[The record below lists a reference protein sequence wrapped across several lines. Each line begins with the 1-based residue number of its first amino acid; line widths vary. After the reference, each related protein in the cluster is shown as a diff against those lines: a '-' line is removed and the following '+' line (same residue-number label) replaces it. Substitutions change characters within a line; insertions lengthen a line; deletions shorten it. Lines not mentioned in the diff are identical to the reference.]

1 MKCILQMLQLDRL
14 ELKLIGLL
22 SEAAAQQLGDKIFLQ
37 DFNLIAP
44 FSRLVIF
51 SLFVLFESFDDLL
64 VLCYLTLG
72 KFNY

>member
-1 MKCILQMLQLDRL
+1 MLQLDRL

-37 DFNLIAP
+37 DFNLIVP

-64 VLCYLTLG
+64 VLCDLTSG
-72 KFNY
+72 EFNY